1 MYFLGIDPGLTGAI
15 AVFRLLGQKSGLEE
29 IDLQLFDLLASHA
42 ATALYSSRDRAE
54 STDSPGVK

>member
-1 MYFLGIDPGLTGAI
+1 VNTEDTRLTGKVTGAI

-42 ATALYSSRDRAE
+42 ATALYSSHVRAKP
-54 STDSPGVK
+54 TDSAD